1 MGYEKKRCRLALA
14 GLFSLNLLFLM
25 ANVCIGSV
33 DIPLREVCSI
43 VRGRGA
49 DTVFRDIVSEIRLP
63 RALAAMILGGSLA
76 LSGYLLQT
84 FFHNPIAGPFTLGI
98 SSGARLFVAL
108 VMVVCLGSGRAAGFG
123 AMIGAAFLGAL
134 LSMGIVMWMSRI
146 VDAMSMLIVSGVM
159 IGYICSAITDFVV
172 AFADD
177 ADIVNLHNWSKG
189 SFSGIG
195 WDHVAVM
202 AVVSGISFLLVF
214 LLSKPIGA
222 YSLGETYAGNMGLD
236 VRQFRAVLV
245 GLSSILS
252 ACVTAFAGPVSFVG
266 IAVPHLV
273 KCLLGTVRPIVMI
286 PACVL
291 GGGVFCLLCDLLS
304 RLLLAPR
311 ELSISTVTAVFGAPV
326 VILVMIKRRREM

>member
-1 MGYEKKRCRLALA
+1 M
-14 GLFSLNLLFLM
+14 
-25 ANVCIGSV
+25 
-33 DIPLREVCSI
+33 
-43 VRGRGA
+43 
-49 DTVFRDIVSEIRLP
+49 
-63 RALAAMILGGSLA
+63 
-76 LSGYLLQT
+76 
-84 FFHNPIAGPFTLGI
+84 
-98 SSGARLFVAL
+98 
-108 VMVVCLGSGRAAGFG
+108 
-123 AMIGAAFLGAL
+123 
-134 LSMGIVMWMSRI
+134 
-146 VDAMSMLIVSGVM
+146 
-159 IGYICSAITDFVV
+159 V

-202 AVVSGISFLLVF
+202 AAVSGISFLLVF